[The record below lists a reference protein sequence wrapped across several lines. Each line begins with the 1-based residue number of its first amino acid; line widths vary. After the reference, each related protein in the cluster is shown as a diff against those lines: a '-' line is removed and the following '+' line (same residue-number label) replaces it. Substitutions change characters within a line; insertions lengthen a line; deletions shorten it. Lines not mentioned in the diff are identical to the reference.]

1 MKNFL
6 IFIFILLITPSLAQG
21 KIAKAVTDHA
31 SVEILIE
38 SKEIYTN
45 ENLVLGIRF
54 DLEPGWHVYWKN
66 PGDSGLPPDINW
78 VTEDGARLDKILWP
92 APEKTPENPLMTYG
106 YYNELVLP
114 LIFKIDKKFSE
125 FKESS
130 IEINFLI
137 CELICIPEQVIINF
151 DAKDYTDEDIKRSR
165 NILSSWYTK
174 IPKDDKIEIYA
185 EASDSFLSLSWVN
198 EDNNTSGAYF
208 YPDAGGLIRYAAKQL
223 YVEENK
229 TSKIII
235 ERPPSYLPGILE
247 ASGVLEI
254 NSGRRKQSFNI
265 SPSIA
270 YVSNIEPP
278 KESSLSFWFAIV
290 LAFFGG
296 IILNVM
302 PCVFPVIA
310 LKVMSFVKDSSSEG
324 AWKHGVAFSIG
335 VELSMLVLLGITFIF
350 RNLGQAVGWGWQL
363 QSSAVSSLLSVLF
376 FAIAFTLLFKI
387 EFGSSLTRLGNVGSK
402 GAGYLNSVFLG
413 GLTVIV
419 ATPCTGPFM
428 GAAIGWGLS
437 QPFYISVVIFF
448 ALGLGV
454 AFPTLLLSTIPSGL
468 SLLPKPGQWMVRAGQ
483 AMSIPMA
490 LTAIWLAWVVQRQ
503 AGFLGLRD
511 LLIGLTFIIASLVIY
526 KINIKNIIYR
536 ITSLVLIVI
545 GSVYIVISSNSDR
558 IIPTKDLF
566 LAEKWTHE
574 AVNQYKISKKNILIN
589 FTADWCLTCKVN
601 EVVVFKSSSFNRLI
615 ENGELEYLVADWTNY
630 DPKITKELERYE
642 RGGVPLYLYWKSGE
656 IRPKILP
663 AILTKKIFYDEI
675 R

>member
-296 IILNVM
+296 IILNIM

-310 LKVMSFVKDSSSEG
+310 LKVMTFIRESSEGG
-324 AWKHGVAFSIG
+324 AWKHGLAFSLG
-335 VELSMLVLLGITFIF
+335 VELSMLLLLSLTFIF

-363 QSSAVSSLLSVLF
+363 QSSSISSLLSVLF

-387 EFGSSLTRLGNVGSK
+387 EFGTSFTRLGGIGSK
-402 GAGYLNSVFLG
+402 TTGYLNSLFLG
-413 GLTVIV
+413 CLTVIV

-437 QPFYISVVIFF
+437 QSFLVSLLVFLS
-448 ALGLGV
+448 LGLGV
-454 AFPTLLLSTIPSGL
+454 AFPTLILSAVPSGL
-468 SLLPKPGQWMVRAGQ
+468 NFLPKPGVWMVRVGQ
-483 AMSIPMA
+483 VMSIPMA
-490 LTAIWLAWVVQRQ
+490 LTAVWLAWVVQRQ
-503 AGFLGLRD
+503 AGFVGLRD
-511 LLIGLTFIIASLVIY
+511 LFIGLLFVIISLIAYKASTKNRLYKFVTIFFIILGPLFIILSSKSNENLDTREPSIGKVWSKTIFDEY
-526 KINIKNIIYR
+526 KK
-536 ITSLVLIVI
+536 T
-545 GSVYIVISSNSDR
+545 D
-558 IIPTKDLF
+558 
-566 LAEKWTHE
+566 
-574 AVNQYKISKKNILIN
+574 QNILIN

-601 EVVVFKSSSFNRLI
+601 EAIVFQSNSFKELI
-615 ENGELEYLVADWTNY
+615 DKGELIYLVADWTNY
-630 DPKITKELERYE
+630 DALITNELKKYE
-642 RGGVPLYLYWKSGE
+642 RGGVPLYLYWKAGE
-656 IRPKILP
+656 ANPKILP